1 MGDRLSSRLDAD
13 APPAPNLIFVHTDAD
28 DPTDAALAAAVANA
42 ALEGIHVEADEQELI
57 RRHQRG
63 ELTQDEFLAA
73 AQALA
78 ENKTRRSDD

>member
-1 MGDRLSSRLDAD
+1 
-13 APPAPNLIFVHTDAD
+13 VHPDAD

-63 ELTQDEFLAA
+63 ELSQDEFLTAVW
-73 AQALA
+73 ALA
-78 ENKTRRSDD
+78 ENKTGHSDD

>member
-1 MGDRLSSRLDAD
+1 MGSRLPGQLDGA
-13 APPAPNLIFVHTDAD
+13 APPSPNLIFVHPDAD

-42 ALEGIHVEADEQELI
+42 ALEGIHVEDDEQELI

-73 AQALA
+73 ARALA
-78 ENKTRRSDD
+78 ENKPKAQR